1 MYQLEPTSRIINRQ
15 QFSHSTGS
23 RLGINQ
29 LQHLISILFGFSSFV
44 SPPASLISNTQTPK
58 QYQLCYSIQQLE
70 CQQQQAAHIQ
80 RHSANNSSRNQ
91 AASNNMAMQ
100 LHNTVADNMGM
111 RPGDNCW
118 QPRVRKC
125 AQASHISITIHHW
138 RVLMCGNVITRWEKH
153 CLVTIHQLPSCTF
166 ILPPIYVSLL
176 SPPNLRSSS
185 TAHSKAAVEK
195 PWKHGN
201 GK

>member
-1 MYQLEPTSRIINRQ
+1 VAVAQVFLYANSLLPHQWSKAGQCLQVSRHKLQSRKAAFIRATCTAYLLSAQQQQQQQQQQHREQQPASMYQLEPTSRIINRQ

-29 LQHLISILFGFSSFV
+29 LQDLISILFGFSSFV

-58 QYQLCYSIQQLE
+58 QLCYSIQQLE
-70 CQQQQAAHIQ
+70 CQQQQAAHIK

-111 RPGDNCW
+111 RPGDNAGNLACASV
-118 QPRVRKC
+118 PRPLTYR
-125 AQASHISITIHHW
+125 
-138 RVLMCGNVITRWEKH
+138 
-153 CLVTIHQLPSCTF
+153 
-166 ILPPIYVSLL
+166 
-176 SPPNLRSSS
+176 
-185 TAHSKAAVEK
+185 
-195 PWKHGN
+195 
-201 GK
+201 